1 MNKIKYA
8 LLFVLLCLVV
18 LCGGVAV
25 AQDADAPAEPII
37 PANIQTLDQLLQ
49 EVLGSIAIEGKIDK
63 EREREFRSNRD
74 AQQRLL
80 TDQRNARIRQ
90 EQRSDRL
97 KNQYDDNEEDLAEL
111 GETLRERM
119 GNLGEMFGV
128 VRQVAGDTLGTFD
141 SSLTSSQL
149 PGDRLEF
156 LADLAQR
163 KELPTIP
170 ELEGLWYEI
179 QREIVESGR
188 VVSYTA
194 PVREPNGEM
203 TPARTVTRVGVF
215 NAISDGEFLVWDDRS
230 ANPSLAEL
238 KRQPA
243 GRYRGMA
250 SDLESAS
257 PGTFESMA
265 IDPTRGVLLSAVV
278 ERPTLGERID
288 QGGLIGYVIIVI
300 GLMGLALAIY
310 RGLRLFATSSGIK
323 RQLKAEA
330 PDAGNP
336 LGRVMMVYTENAQAD
351 LDTLEL
357 KLDEV
362 ILKETAPLE
371 KGLSMLKTMYVVA
384 PLLGL
389 LGTVTGMIETFQMI
403 TLFGTGDPKTMAGGI
418 SMALVTTVLG
428 LTVAIPL
435 TFLHSLLYSRAQ
447 QLIRILEEQSA
458 GIVALLAERR

>member
-1 MNKIKYA
+1 
-8 LLFVLLCLVV
+8 
-18 LCGGVAV
+18 
-25 AQDADAPAEPII
+25 
-37 PANIQTLDQLLQ
+37 
-49 EVLGSIAIEGKIDK
+49 
-63 EREREFRSNRD
+63 
-74 AQQRLL
+74 
-80 TDQRNARIRQ
+80 
-90 EQRSDRL
+90 
-97 KNQYDDNEEDLAEL
+97 
-111 GETLRERM
+111 M

-128 VRQVAGDTLGTFD
+128 VRQVAGDTRGTLEN
-141 SSLTSSQL
+141 SLTSSQVS
-149 PGDRLEF
+149 GDRLDF

-163 KELPTIP
+163 KALPTIP
-170 ELEGLWYEI
+170 ELEALWYEI

-188 VVSYTA
+188 VVTYEA
-194 PVREPNGEM
+194 PVREPGGEM

-215 NAISDGEFLVWDDRS
+215 NAVSDGEFLVWDALS

-243 GRYRGMA
+243 RRYRGMA
-250 SDLESAS
+250 SDLEDAE

-265 IDPTRGVLLSAVV
+265 IDPTRGVLLSRVV
-278 ERPTLGERID
+278 EAPTLGERID

-300 GLMGLALAIY
+300 GLIGLALAMY
-310 RGLRLFATSSGIK
+310 RWMRLSVASRGIK
-323 RQLKAEA
+323 RQLKADA
-330 PDAGNP
+330 PDADNP
-336 LGRVMMVYTENAQAD
+336 LGRVMMVYTENPQAD

-371 KGLSMLKTMYVVA
+371 KGLSTLKTMYVVA
-384 PLLGL
+384 PLMGL

-447 QLIRILEEQSA
+447 ELIRILEEQSA
-458 GIVALLAERR
+458 GIVAMIAERR

>member
-1 MNKIKYA
+1 MNSTKYA
-8 LLFVLLCLVV
+8 LLFVPLWLVV

-25 AQDADAPAEPII
+25 AQDSDAPVPPPI

-49 EVLGSIAIEGKIDK
+49 EVQRSISIEGKIDQD
-63 EREREFRSNRD
+63 REAEFKRD
-74 AQQRLL
+74 HDQQQRLL
-80 TDQRNARIRQ
+80 TDQRNERIRQ

-97 KNQYDDNEEDLAEL
+97 KNEFDENERALEEIA
-111 GETLRERM
+111 TLLNERM

-128 VRQVAGDTLGTFD
+128 VRQVAGDATSTFEN
-141 SSLTSSQL
+141 SLTSSQI
-149 PGDRLEF
+149 PNDRIDF

-163 KELPTIP
+163 KALPTIP

-188 VVSYTA
+188 VVTFNA

-203 TPARTVTRVGVF
+203 SAARSVTRVGVF
-215 NAISDGEFLVWDDRS
+215 NAVSDGEFLVWD
-230 ANPSLAEL
+230 SLAAHPALSEL
-238 KRQPA
+238 KRQPS

-250 SDLESAS
+250 SDLEDAD

-265 IDPTRGVLLSAVV
+265 IDPTRGVLLSRVV
-278 ERPTLGERID
+278 EAPTLKERIQ
-288 QGGLIGYVIIVI
+288 QGKLVGYVIIVI
-300 GLMGLALAIY
+300 GAVGLALAAF
-310 RGLRLFATSSGIK
+310 RWWRLASAARGIK
-323 RQLKAEA
+323 RQLKAES

-351 LDTLEL
+351 VETLEL
-357 KLDEV
+357 KMDEA
-362 ILKETAPLE
+362 IMKETSPLE
-371 KGLSMLKTMYVVA
+371 KGLSTLKVMYVVA

-403 TLFGTGDPKTMAGGI
+403 TLFGTGDPKMMAGGI
-418 SMALVTTVLG
+418 SQALVTTVLG

-435 TFLHSLLYSRAQ
+435 TFLHSILSSMSQ
-447 QLIRILEEQSA
+447 ELIRILEEQSA